1 MVMQQQ
7 VVHIETAAARNIRP
21 FRLQYPGKPAVS
33 ELEARHDIRLTGL
46 QGVIYH
52 TDQRIFALRRQSRI
66 VELRLLHAVAPE
78 GAEHIAG
85 YDLDTGLAGHIRRQ
99 SPPGI
104 GRTEYIPC
112 GTAYHITAGRQ
123 RSGKLLLLHMG
134 RHGRS
139 PGNVRNSCLRSNRT
153 DTPVVLHRRDV
164 MSVGGN
170 HARRREGL
178 ARTDTF
184 AVYGNRSYAL
194 GGPTVVGQ
202 IHRLAA
208 GEDDSRGKGGDM
220 DKLFHIPIF

>member
-1 MVMQQQ
+1 MQQQ

-21 FRLQYPGKPAVS
+21 FRLQYPAKPAVS

-66 VELRLLHAVAPE
+66 VELRLLHTVAPE

-85 YDLDTGLAGHIRRQ
+85 YNLDTGLAGHIRRQ

-112 GTAYHITAGRQ
+112 GTAYHITAGR
-123 RSGKLLLLHMG
+123 R
-134 RHGRS
+134 RRPEIVRFHGGFHRRGT
-139 PGNVRNSCLRSNRT
+139 GNVRSYLLRSRT
-153 DTPVVLHRRDV
+153 NTPQIFHRRDI
-164 MSVGGN
+164 MPVGGN
-170 HARRREGL
+170 DARRREGL
-178 ARTDTF
+178 ASTDTF